1 MEGFQ
6 DRLDVVA
13 IPVGIFVLVVGLGT
27 LLGQPW
33 QYAAGGAPGMV
44 LQLIGAVAAIGIGTG
59 LVVLGHFVES

>member
-6 DRLDVVA
+6 DRLDLIG

-33 QYAAGGAPGMV
+33 QYAAGGAPLMV
-44 LQLIGAVAAIGIGTG
+44 LQLLGALVAVAIGAG
-59 LVVLGHFVES
+59 LIALGHFVEP